1 MDKRM
6 ISKMRGGIVR
16 RGVVKPCEPLEQEVA
31 RMKRERMPVK
41 GGATPVYGDENGEV
55 GLECDYK
62 SSPLDRARREMSYV
76 ARDLELEKRGAEVK
90 SDMGDSEAGEE

>member
-1 MDKRM
+1 M
-6 ISKMRGGIVR
+6 R
-16 RGVVKPCEPLEQEVA
+16 RGMVKPCEPLEQEVA

-62 SSPLDRARREMSYV
+62 SSPLDRARREMSEV
-76 ARDLELEKRGAEVK
+76 SKTLLLEQRNAEVK
-90 SDMGDSEAGEE
+90 PDMGDSDAGEE